1 MSETINLEHGFDL
14 EITDEEFIITQVL
27 DSRVNWVDQ
36 MNIPRSSFDALAM
49 HSPLVKRI
57 VDALSGL
64 FPFAYARVDECSM
77 DNADNDPD
85 ITKAKTV
92 LAEIAALT
100 EGHAEENK

>member
-1 MSETINLEHGFDL
+1 MSETIKISDDL
-14 EITDEEFIITQVL
+14 TYYHREDYPSYPHVIENTFINGDEVTLTDAE
-27 DSRVNWVDQ
+27 
-36 MNIPRSSFDALAM
+36 FDALAM

-100 EGHAEENK
+100 EGHAEEKK